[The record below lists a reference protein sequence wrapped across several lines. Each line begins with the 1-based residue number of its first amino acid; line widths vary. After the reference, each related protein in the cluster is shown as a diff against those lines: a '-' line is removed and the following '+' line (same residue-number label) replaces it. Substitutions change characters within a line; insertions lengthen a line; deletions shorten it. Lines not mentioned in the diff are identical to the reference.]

1 MASKAGTVTP
11 DPDIEVRS
19 AREPLAASKSTS
31 TQEKNIRVPP
41 PLPLGWTKIDKSK
54 RKRKRKRTGAANA
67 DDDDNDDGWCCD
79 DPTCPTP
86 NTNTA
91 DVDVDAD
98 ADLKNKKR
106 KAEKERNAIA
116 AEELYT
122 TLRGKALFCLH
133 SLDCKWFQGQFVPS
147 QSVSLSSLSF
157 KKGSFSSPVGVD
169 SGAGAIAGVVK
180 SMGMLARQRDDIDE
194 CLQCNDN
201 GYREIDLTI
210 LPSRGRK
217 RERGKMSNSNTR
229 RLKREEIVLRRLT
242 CTGGDM
248 LRIRTP
254 SEEDDDDN
262 DDEALANAK
271 AKAKELTSGVRTKEI
286 PKSAINTAM
295 NSSTATDMNMV
306 RFDAEQ
312 IITGIKVE
320 PLVRRFFPNI
330 VPSGIIS
337 SSSSSSSSS
346 GGSSSSGNNC
356 KLLDYLPDCAVVVG
370 EMTLRLPRKL
380 VGVRS
385 LNREKI
391 DDDDDDN
398 DLWKD

>member
-1 MASKAGTVTP
+1 MTSKAGTVTP
-11 DPDIEVRS
+11 DIEVPIAIAAPVVRVQ
-19 AREPLAASKSTS
+19 EPIAASKSIHK
-31 TQEKNIRVPP
+31 KNNPP
-41 PLPLGWTKIDKSK
+41 PLLPLGWTKIDKSK
-54 RKRKRKRTGAANA
+54 RKRKRKRTGAAAN
-67 DDDDNDDGWCCD
+67 DDDDEDDDAYCCD
-79 DPTCPTP
+79 DPICPTP
-86 NTNTA
+86 NANGSTA
-91 DVDVDAD
+91 DMSTHMKD
-98 ADLKNKKR
+98 KKR
-106 KAEKERNAIA
+106 KAEMERNAS

-133 SLDCKWFQGQFVPS
+133 SLDCTWFQGQFVPS

-157 KKGSFSSPVGVD
+157 TKGSFTSPSPIG
-169 SGAGAIAGVVK
+169 SGVVK

-210 LPSRGRK
+210 LPSRGREQPELK
-217 RERGKMSNSNTR
+217 RGRFNHGKNSNS
-229 RLKREEIVLRRLT
+229 LKREEIVLRRLT

-254 SEEDDDDN
+254 SHEDEE
-262 DDEALANAK
+262 E
-271 AKAKELTSGVRTKEI
+271 EEVTSSVSTKGI
-286 PKSAINTAM
+286 PKLAM
-295 NSSTATDMNMV
+295 ATMDSTTNMNMV

-330 VPSGIIS
+330 VPSDVTLES
-337 SSSSSSSSS
+337 SSSSSSSNSN
-346 GGSSSSGNNC
+346 SSSNSSN

-380 VGVRS
+380 VGAR
-385 LNREKI
+385 NRKRKKI
-391 DDDDDDN
+391 DDNGGSNNDDGDGDDD